1 MSNHSEA
8 TRCGYVTLIGRPN
21 VGKSTLL
28 NAILG
33 EKIAITSAKPQ
44 TTRNRIP
51 GILTDGSNQVVFVD
65 TPGIHDARGALNS
78 FMVDVATEA
87 LWDTDIVGLMI
98 EAGIS
103 AEGDVGAPRAIMDVL
118 EKLKDSTKPIILILN
133 KVDRLEKQL
142 LLPIIDAWQSRFP
155 FDAIVPMS
163 ALKKDGVD
171 AFLELI
177 NERLPVGP
185 HLYPADSL
193 TDLPERFIAAEII
206 REQMFRLLDQELP
219 YSIAVVVENWR
230 DRSSQGL
237 VDIEAVI
244 VVERD
249 SQKGIVIGKQGQMI
263 KKIGTQSRKSL
274 EQFLASRVNVKLFVK
289 VDKGWTKSAKR
300 MERLGYKA

>member
-1 MSNHSEA
+1 M
-8 TRCGYVTLIGRPN
+8 
-21 VGKSTLL
+21 
-28 NAILG
+28 
-33 EKIAITSAKPQ
+33 
-44 TTRNRIP
+44 
-51 GILTDGSNQVVFVD
+51 VFVD
-65 TPGIHDARGALNS
+65 TPGIHDARGALNT

-103 AEGDVGAPRAIMDVL
+103 AEGEVGAPRAVMNLLDQ
-118 EKLKDSTKPIILILN
+118 LKQSTKPIILILN
-133 KVDRLEKQL
+133 KVDRLDKQL

-163 ALKKDGVD
+163 ALKKDGV
-171 AFLELI
+171 ASFLDLI
-177 NERLPVGP
+177 NERLPAGP
-185 HLYPADSL
+185 HLYPSDSL

-263 KKIGTQSRKSL
+263 KKIGIQSRKAL
-274 EQFLASRVNVKLFVK
+274 EHFLASRVNVKLFVK

-300 MERLGYKA
+300 MEKLGYSS